1 MRCSTRLRILV
12 AFVATGIAMA
22 LVISARSGDKPT
34 RSSSLQ
40 DKAWSILR
48 AGTHEREAGKRAKAV
63 RVLGLVRGDSTAERF
78 AEDSLKDKQPE
89 VRAAAA
95 AALGD
100 LQSRASIPALRAAL
114 DDPDLSV
121 VLAASRSLVALHDNS
136 GYDIEYA
143 ILTGKRKNGVTL
155 TAQAITTLH
164 DPNKVA
170 SFAFEQGIGFVPY
183 VGYGLDVFKALSS
196 RSAAPARA
204 SAAAALE
211 HDPDPR
217 TGHALTKAAFDK
229 DPVVRAA
236 ALEAIA
242 QRDDPRLLHDI
253 EPALADHRATVQYV
267 AAAAVLRLSET
278 HPKSSARSRA
288 GQ

>member
-1 MRCSTRLRILV
+1 M
-12 AFVATGIAMA
+12 GN
-22 LVISARSGDKPT
+22 SARWRNLVMLFAGTLAVAVTARSKPGGNAPVQPSI
-34 RSSSLQ
+34 RE
-40 DKAWSILR
+40 KAWAILR
-48 AGTHEREAGKRAKAV
+48 AGAKDGDTRKRAKAV
-63 RVLGLVRGDSTAERF
+63 RVLGLVRADSTAEHL
-78 AEDSLKDKQPE
+78 AEDSLKDRQPE

-100 LQSRASIPALRAAL
+100 LQSRAAIPTLRAAL

-121 VLAASRSLVALHDNS
+121 ALAASRALVALHDDT

-155 TAQAITTLH
+155 TAQALTTLH

-170 SFAFEQGIGFVPY
+170 SFAFEEGIGFVPY
-183 VGYGLDVFKALSS
+183 AGYGVDLFKALAS

-204 SAAAALE
+204 SAAAALA

-217 TGHALTKAAFDK
+217 SGHALAHAAFDK
-229 DPVVRAA
+229 DYVVRAA

-242 QRDDPRLLHDI
+242 QRGDPRLLHDI
-253 EPALADHRATVQYV
+253 EPTLDDHRAIVKYV
-267 AAAAVLRLSET
+267 AAAAVLRLSEA
-278 HPKSSARSRA
+278 HPKR
-288 GQ
+288 